1 MIPAFVL
8 AGGDSMR
15 FGENKALYTL
25 KGKPMIEHLLN
36 LLIPLSSETF
46 IISKEEEGFTG
57 LGVPVL
63 RDDLNQQT
71 PLAGILRGLK
81 ELDSW
86 GLFLAC
92 DLPYM
97 EAEVLIKLL
106 NSLNNNPEKEEISA
120 VVASVHENI
129 LQPIV
134 ACYHISGISSLTA
147 AIEKNYSMK
156 RWLSESKIKVV
167 NFENRKPFKNI
178 NEKSDLESP
187 ER

>member
-1 MIPAFVL
+1 MIPAFIL
-8 AGGDSMR
+8 AGGDSRR
-15 FGENKALYTL
+15 FGENKALYSFE
-25 KGKPMIEHLLN
+25 GKPLIKHVLD

-46 IISKEEEGFTG
+46 IISKDENGFAG
-57 LGVPVL
+57 FGVPVL
-63 RDDLNQQT
+63 RDDLKQQT

-92 DLPYM
+92 DLLFM
-97 EAEVLIKLL
+97 ETGVINKLL
-106 NSLNNNPEKEEISA
+106 DQLNDNPEKEGFSA
-120 VVASVHENI
+120 IVASISGNI
-129 LQPIV
+129 LQPMV
-134 ACYHISGISSLTA
+134 ACYHSSGISSLNA

-156 RWLSESKIKVV
+156 KWLGKSKIKIV

-187 ER
+187 KS

>member
-8 AGGDSMR
+8 AGGDSRR
-15 FGENKALYTL
+15 FGENKALYTF
-25 KGKPMIEHLLN
+25 KGKPMIKHVLGLLN
-36 LLIPLSSETF
+36 PLSSETF

-57 LGVPVL
+57 FGVPVL
-63 RDDLNQQT
+63 RDELKQQT

-92 DLPYM
+92 DLPFM
-97 EAEVLIKLL
+97 EAEIITELL
-106 NSLNNNPEKEEISA
+106 DSVESEMEKDGTIA
-120 VVASVHENI
+120 VVASVRENI
-129 LQPIV
+129 LQPMV
-134 ACYHISGISSLTA
+134 ACYHKSGISSLTA
-147 AIEKNYSMK
+147 AIEMNYSMK
-156 RWLSESKIKVV
+156 EWLSESKIKVV

-178 NEKSDLESP
+178 NKKSDFESP